1 MKPSLEF
8 SRKLA
13 QAYAAQCRPLCH
25 AWGLPKTAL
34 DILMFLANNPDLN
47 TARDIVE
54 LRHIKANLVSIHVE
68 RLTQEGYLTRTAAPE
83 DRRKTLLSI
92 TQKAA
97 PLVEQ
102 GRAIQEDFFTQLFV
116 GVSPQEREVFVQ
128 ILERMGENLDRIL
141 EGDD

>member
-8 SRKLA
+8 TRKLA
-13 QAYAAQCRPLCH
+13 QAYTAQCRPLCQ
-25 AWGLPKTAL
+25 AWNLPKTAL
-34 DILMFLANNPDLN
+34 DILMFLANNPDRN
-47 TARDIVE
+47 TARDVVE

-68 RLTQEGYLTRTAAPE
+68 RLTQQGYLTRRAAPE
-83 DRRKTLLSI
+83 DRRMMLLFL
-92 TQKAA
+92 TEKAE

-102 GRAIQEDFFTQLFV
+102 GRAIQEDFFAQLFA
-116 GVSPQEREVFVQ
+116 GVSAQERDVFVQ

>member
-8 SRKLA
+8 TRKLA

-54 LRHIKANLVSIHVE
+54 LRHIKANLVSVHVD
-68 RLTQEGYLTRTAAPE
+68 RLTQQGYLTRKAAPE
-83 DRRKTLLSI
+83 DRRMMLLFL
-92 TQKAA
+92 TEKAE
-97 PLVEQ
+97 PLVAQ
-102 GRAIQEDFFTQLFV
+102 GRVIQEHFFEQLFA

-128 ILERMGENLDRIL
+128 ILEHMGENLNRIV
-141 EGDD
+141 EGAN